1 MIMAVPEV
9 IFKGLMGYDARRA
22 HRLPAERREEVFMD
36 ARICK
41 SASAFVLLA
50 SLGVAGCDNDNG
62 STGHLTGP
70 ATVTSALVTV
80 EPAAVLPVF
89 VASPFCFTATP
100 FLAGF
105 TLLFRADQELII
117 NGFDFEFLD
126 RFGGRSVPTSIP
138 TSSPIPTPGTS
149 PIPIP
154 AISRFDG
161 LRMSPGS
168 SRALPFLLQFGCGV
182 PASGTLF
189 VNVNT
194 TRGGSVGVT
203 RLSVRIVG

>member
-1 MIMAVPEV
+1 
-9 IFKGLMGYDARRA
+9 
-22 HRLPAERREEVFMD
+22 MD

-41 SASAFVLLA
+41 YVSAVVLLA
-50 SLGVAGCDNDNG
+50 SLGLAGCDDNGG

-70 ATVTSALVTV
+70 STVTSARVTV
-80 EPAAVLPVF
+80 EPAAVVPVF
-89 VASPFCFTATP
+89 LASPFCFTAAP
-100 FLAGF
+100 FQAGF
-105 TLLFRADQELII
+105 TLVLRADEELTVD
-117 NGFDFEFLD
+117 GFGFEFLD

-149 PIPIP
+149 PITTPGTSPIP
-154 AISRFDG
+154 IPGISRFDG

-168 SRALPFLLQFGCGV
+168 SRMLPFLLQFDCGV

-194 TRGGSVGVT
+194 SSRGTVGGT
-203 RLSVRIVG
+203 RLSVRIAG